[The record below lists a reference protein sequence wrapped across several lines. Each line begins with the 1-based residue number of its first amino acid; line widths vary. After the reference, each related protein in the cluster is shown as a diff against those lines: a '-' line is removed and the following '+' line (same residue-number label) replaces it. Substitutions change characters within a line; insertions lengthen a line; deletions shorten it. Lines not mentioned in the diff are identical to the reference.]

1 MSQLGRLAVRG
12 AIFVTGVAVPAALA
26 VAYYFGA
33 AESVSFAYGVAVGL
47 VVFASIALAV
57 SLILGQRSAGKMA
70 LGAGIYV
77 GRLMFAGVA
86 IAVPV
91 LLDLLP
97 VLPMVG
103 GFVGVYAVE
112 NIVLLQGA
120 RKLKSTP
127 GAQES

>member
-12 AIFVTGVAVPAALA
+12 AIFVLVAAVPGALA
-26 VAYYFGA
+26 VAYYFGLV
-33 AESVSFAYGVAVGL
+33 ESLSFGYGAGVGL
-47 VVFASIALAV
+47 VVFASIAVAL
-57 SLILGQRSAGKMA
+57 SLILNQQSPGNMA

-97 VLPMVG
+97 ILPMVG
-103 GFVGVYAVE
+103 GFVGVYVVE
-112 NIVLLQGA
+112 NLVLLLGA
-120 RKLKSTP
+120 RKLKNVP
-127 GAQES
+127 EVQES